1 MVPNRVVAKQN
12 KINYLHLTSVI
23 YLFIILYYYH
33 ITIKR
38 ESLKLVNKKKR
49 IPKYILGYK

>member
-23 YLFIILYYYH
+23 YLFIILYYYQ